1 MKTMKTIYKTI
12 FGVFVITFFNYSC
25 SNFLEEAPFS
35 NISSANFYNTSDDAS
50 AGLNSVYAGFRSYY
64 GSDVFQ
70 HGDVSANLA
79 SSGENTGG
87 INELDINPTQFQG
100 TWGNLYRTINYANTL
115 IENIAP
121 IDMDENI
128 KTRYISEAK
137 ALRAITYFLLVQS
150 FGDVPLITSPTTDEE
165 NNYLPRTDKEQ
176 VYEFIIGEMT
186 EAMENLPTEY
196 SSSDIGRVTK
206 GAVQSLL
213 ARIHLYRNDFP
224 AAREMALE
232 VINSEIYGLE
242 ANLKDLYDVE
252 KENGKE
258 HIFSIQYTAGTRVP
272 STLTQIYASRNP
284 VIITGGIGQ
293 QAGAAIAAERDFYD
307 SFPNH
312 YRKKV
317 ILLDSIPDPF
327 WPQIIPENGTGTG
340 KLQVG
345 PSCMKFYDPNL
356 EAISDGD
363 ANWPVIRYAEVVLIF
378 AEAENEVNGPTTDA
392 YDAINSIRKR
402 ARDSNGD
409 GMDDPNDLLELP
421 DLESLSKDQFREAV
435 WRERELELCFEG
447 HQRWDL
453 LRQERFIA
461 AMTANGKNVSDKH
474 KLFPIPMLEIAANP
488 NLTQNPGY

>member
-1 MKTMKTIYKTI
+1 MKNSYKTI
-12 FGVFVITFFNYSC
+12 LGLSVIIFFNYSC
-25 SNFLEEAPFS
+25 SDFLDEAPFS
-35 NISSANFYNTSDDAS
+35 SINSANFYNTKDDAS
-50 AGLNSVYAGFRSYY
+50 AGLNAVYAGFRSYY
-64 GSDVFQ
+64 GGDVFQ

-79 SSGENTGG
+79 SSGEGTGG

-100 TWGNLYRTINYANTL
+100 TWGSLYATINYANTL
-115 IENIAP
+115 IENIST
-121 IDMDENI
+121 IEMDENL
-128 KTRYISEAK
+128 KTRYTSEAR
-137 ALRAITYFLLVQS
+137 ALRAMTYFILVQS
-150 FGDVPLITSPTTDEE
+150 FGDVPLIISPTTDEE

-176 VYEFIIGEMT
+176 VYDFIIGEMT
-186 EAMENLPTEY
+186 ESMVHLPTEY
-196 SSSDIGRVTK
+196 SSSDVGRVTK

-213 ARIHLYRNDFP
+213 ARIYLFRNDFP
-224 AAREMALE
+224 AARDMALT
-232 VINSEIYGLE
+232 VMNSEIYGLE
-242 ANLKDLYDVE
+242 DNLKDLYDVD

-258 HIFSIQYTAGTRVP
+258 HIFSIQYTAGTRVR

-307 SFPNH
+307 SFPDH

-327 WPQIIPENGTGTG
+327 WPQIIPENGSGTG

-378 AEAENEVNGPTTDA
+378 AEAENEVNGPTVEA
-392 YDAINSIRKR
+392 YNAINSIRKR

-409 GMDDPNDLLELP
+409 GIDDPNDLLELP
-421 DLESLSKDQFREAV
+421 NLQDLSKDGFRTAV

-453 LRQERFIA
+453 LRQDRFIE
-461 AMTANGKNVSDKH
+461 AMTANGKNVEEKH

>member
-1 MKTMKTIYKTI
+1 MKNSYKTI
-12 FGVFVITFFNYSC
+12 LGLSVLIFFNYSC
-25 SNFLEEAPFS
+25 SDFLEEAPFS
-35 NISSANFYNTSDDAS
+35 SINSANFYNTKDDAS
-50 AGLNSVYAGFRSYY
+50 AGLNAVYSGFRSYY
-64 GSDVFQ
+64 NSSIYQ
-70 HGDVSANLA
+70 HGDVSADLA
-79 SSGENTGG
+79 SSGEGTGG

-100 TWGNLYRTINYANTL
+100 TWGSLYTTINFANTL
-115 IENIAP
+115 INNIAS
-121 IDMDENI
+121 IEMDDDL
-128 KTRYISEAK
+128 KTRYIAEAK
-137 ALRAITYFLLVQS
+137 VLRAMTYFILVQS
-150 FGDVPLITSPTTDEE
+150 FGDVPLITTPTTDEE
-165 NNYLPRTDKEQ
+165 NNFLPRTDKEQ
-176 VYEFIIGEMT
+176 VYSFIIGEMT
-186 EAMENLPTEY
+186 ESIGNLPIEY
-196 SSSDIGRVTK
+196 PPSDIGRVTK

-213 ARIHLYRNDFP
+213 ARIYLFRKDFP
-224 AAREMALE
+224 AARDMALT
-232 VINSEIYGLE
+232 VMDSEIYGLE
-242 ANLKDLYDVE
+242 TNLKDLYDVDR
-252 KENGKE
+252 ENGEE
-258 HIFSIQYTAGTRVP
+258 HIFSIQYSAGTRVP
-272 STLTQIYASRNP
+272 STFTQNYASRNP

-293 QAGAAIAAERDFYD
+293 QAGASIAAERDFYE
-307 SFPNH
+307 SFPDH

-378 AEAENEVNGPTTDA
+378 AEAENEVNGPTVEA
-392 YDAINSIRKR
+392 YNAINSIRKR

-409 GMDDPNDLLELP
+409 GIDDPNDLLELP
-421 DLESLSKDQFREAV
+421 DLQDLSKDEFRVAV

-453 LRQERFIA
+453 LRQDRFIQ
-461 AMTANGKNVSDKH
+461 AMTDNGKNVEEKH